1 MTNREHQTLTSSI
14 LLYAAG
20 KGLVYGVLT
29 HDCYVVMM
37 RRLFLVLQN
46 SVSSLP
52 DWLSL
57 CSTKQLVWCKNS
69 CVVSFSQCWPYITGL
84 LSIKTMCVCC
94 CCCMLIVAISSQVVF
109 QVDWVSI
116 SAQDYSELLGAR

>member
-14 LLYAAG
+14 PLYAAG
-20 KGLVYGVLT
+20 KGLVYAVLT
-29 HDCYVVMM
+29 HDSYVVMM
-37 RRLFLVLQN
+37 RRLFLFLQN

-52 DWLSL
+52 DWLPL
-57 CSTKQLVWCKNS
+57 CSNWFGGKKS

-84 LSIKTMCVCC
+84 LSINTMCVCCC

-109 QVDWVSI
+109 QVDWVSV